1 MKTYVFFIGGTGA
14 RVLRSMTMLLA
25 SGVKIANNNTI
36 VPIVIDY
43 DAQNGDLK
51 RSDDLMKEYCEL
63 HQIGKYENE
72 EKGFFAAKIE
82 NKKNFQLVNVS
93 VKQNRETFAKFIGY
107 NSLDDVDKLLLQA
120 LYNDAKIEPKDQ
132 TSDNKPAEEK
142 DILTELNLG
151 LSIGFQGN
159 PNIGTVVF
167 NEYFRDPSYGYQN
180 FVNDFGEGD
189 RVFVV
194 GSIFGGTGSSGFPQL
209 IKRFRQSGNKVSGG
223 NNTALTNA
231 PVGGCLVL
239 PYFKVKP
246 KADSPIDSMTFY
258 SKAKAALTYYNQEIN
273 SLMDEIYYVG
283 CDKRLAP
290 YENIKG
296 GKDQKNDAHLV
307 EMISAMSIIEFANR
321 DAMQFTSRKEKNSA
335 TCYEFRVNSG
345 LIGGENEQLKEE
357 SFLDLFGT
365 TLGNTMAAGSLY
377 EKYIYHLNSFAFFA
391 KYCQDFTYN
400 TITKGLFKKSL
411 VSRDYGE
418 AYYEFLEQYIKKETN
433 FGQKL
438 CNFEEKFVEWVNQLA
453 TNSQL
458 KVNMYDF
465 SKGLDSLL
473 NIQGADTDIKKM
485 NPEGVIKKTL
495 AVERAGYK
503 ETSGKVEGEKIF
515 LRIGTK
521 AGNAAA
527 DTLNNN

>member
-63 HQIGKYENE
+63 HKIGKYENE
-72 EKGFFAAKIE
+72 ETGFFAANIE
-82 NKKNFQLVNVS
+82 NTKNFQLVNVS

-107 NSLDDVDKLLLQA
+107 NSLDSEDKLLLQA
-120 LYNDAKIEPKDQ
+120 LYNDAQINNED
-132 TSDNKPAEEK
+132 TENKVAEEQ
-142 DILTELNLG
+142 DILTELHLD

-167 NEYFRDPSYGYQN
+167 SEYFRDSDYGYQN
-180 FVNDFGEGD
+180 FVNDFSDGD

-209 IKRFRQSGNKVSGG
+209 IKRFRQSGNNVAGG
-223 NNTALTNA
+223 NNTALVNA
-231 PVGGCLVL
+231 PIGGCLVL

-246 KADSPIDSMTFY
+246 KADSSINSMTFN
-258 SKAKAALTYYNQEIN
+258 SKAKAALTFYNQEIN

-283 CDKRLAP
+283 CNKTMAP

-296 GKDQKNDAHLV
+296 GENQKNDAHLV
-307 EMISAMSIIEFANR
+307 ELISAMSIVEFANR
-321 DAMQFTSRKEKNSA
+321 DAAQFTSRKDKNTAKS
-335 TCYEFRVNSG
+335 YEFRVNTG
-345 LIGGENEQLKEE
+345 LTGDDANSQLKDE

-365 TLGNTMAAGSLY
+365 TLGNSMTPGSLY
-377 EKYIYHLNSFAFFA
+377 EKYIYHINSFAFFA
-391 KYCQDFTYN
+391 KYCQDYTYN
-400 TITKGLFKKSL
+400 TTTIGLFKKSL
-411 VSRDYGE
+411 VSKDHKE
-418 AYYEFLEQYIKKETN
+418 AYYEFLEQYIKKDTN
-433 FGQKL
+433 FGLKL
-438 CNFEEKFVEWVNQLA
+438 CDFEEKFIEWSNQLA
-453 TNSQL
+453 SNSQL
-458 KVNMYDF
+458 RINMYDF

-473 NIQGADTDIKKM
+473 NIQGTDTDIKKY

-495 AVERAGYK
+495 ATERAGYK
-503 ETSGKVEGEKIF
+503 DASGTVEGEKIF

-527 DTLNNN
+527 DKLNNN